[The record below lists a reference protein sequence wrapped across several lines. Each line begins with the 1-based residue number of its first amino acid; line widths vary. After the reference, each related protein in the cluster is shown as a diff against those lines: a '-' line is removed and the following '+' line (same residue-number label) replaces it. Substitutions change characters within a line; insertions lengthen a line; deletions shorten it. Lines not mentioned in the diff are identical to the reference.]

1 MLLILMQK
9 KEQLTK
15 LSYLLKD
22 MSGEAR
28 ALITPLTDEIQL
40 KIVLNKMEEIGE
52 TIKKQAEEEV
62 TETSTEEEKKEAKET
77 SLESLM
83 KFNVFLSIATLVS
96 VAGAT
101 VADYVLMAW
110 LWI

>member
-1 MLLILMQK
+1 
-9 KEQLTK
+9 
-15 LSYLLKD
+15 
-22 MSGEAR
+22 MSTE
-28 ALITPLTDEIQL
+28 
-40 KIVLNKMEEIGE
+40 
-52 TIKKQAEEEV
+52 
-62 TETSTEEEKKEAKET
+62 TETSIEEKKTTTTKFAEWLMARQEKKDAKET

-83 KFNVFLSIATLVS
+83 KFNVFLSIATLVT

>member
-1 MLLILMQK
+1 M
-9 KEQLTK
+9 
-15 LSYLLKD
+15 
-22 MSGEAR
+22 
-28 ALITPLTDEIQL
+28 
-40 KIVLNKMEEIGE
+40 
-52 TIKKQAEEEV
+52 
-62 TETSTEEEKKEAKET
+62 STEEEYPIEEKKTTTTKFAEWLMARQERKEAKET

-83 KFNVFLSIATLVS
+83 KFNVFLSIATLVT

>member
-1 MLLILMQK
+1 
-9 KEQLTK
+9 
-15 LSYLLKD
+15 
-22 MSGEAR
+22 MSS
-28 ALITPLTDEIQL
+28 
-40 KIVLNKMEEIGE
+40 
-52 TIKKQAEEEV
+52 EEENLI
-62 TETSTEEEKKEAKET
+62 EEKKTTTTKFAEWLMARQERKEAKET

-83 KFNVFLSIATLVS
+83 KFNVFLSIATLVT